1 MIQKRVGPLILAAL
15 LSALCVPVAFAHDPF
30 DSMRSCAAEAN
41 DARRLSC
48 YDQAM
53 AELASELPIAVP
65 QSETDGTAS
74 PGNRAEAAPPAP
86 SMTPQSPEEEFGMS
100 DKLEREIKK
109 SSGDEAEEIKQLSST
124 VSDVSR
130 RPRGELLITL
140 ENGQIWVETKPS
152 SYFPLKV
159 GDTVKIRRR
168 AFGSFR
174 LTEPSGRSTQVRR
187 VQ

>member
-1 MIQKRVGPLILAAL
+1 MIQKRVSPLMFASL
-15 LSALCVPVAFAHDPF
+15 LSALCVPVAFAHDPL

-53 AELASELPIAVP
+53 AELESELPIAVP
-65 QSETDGTAS
+65 QSETGTTS
-74 PGNRAEAAPPAP
+74 PGNRAEAVPPAP

-124 VSDVSR
+124 VSDVSH